1 MAEKKVRNGFVA
13 KMITGIYGVVS
24 AIFYAIILFGAG
36 EGDFYGPVLVVC
48 ALLYGALIAFA
59 ILGKKKKLYHTLFVV
74 VWLVSLVALIATGAW
89 GYMGGI
95 GGMAILVIF
104 GLFGSIRGGKVFKKA
119 AE

>member
-13 KMITGIYGVVS
+13 KMICAIYGVVS
-24 AIFYAIILFGAG
+24 ALLYGFLLLTAEPESIFGPILIVFA
-36 EGDFYGPVLVVC
+36 LV
-48 ALLYGALIAFA
+48 YGALIAFA
-59 ILGKKKKLYHTLFVV
+59 ILGKKKKLFHTLFVV
-74 VWLVSLVALIATGAW
+74 VWLVSLVALFATGAW

-104 GLFGSIRGGKVFKKA
+104 GLFGSIRGGKAFKKA